1 MPIPPPLPGV
11 ARVIVVDPGRVD
23 PAALDWLTPGE
34 RDLARRFRFEKDARH
49 WSACRAA
56 LRGVLGEVLG
66 AAPARLGFGLGEFG
80 KPRLDPPRDALHFN
94 LSHCHDLALVGLC
107 GEGEVGI
114 DVEPAGR
121 ADSLLGCEDAFCH
134 PEEMKRLPAGS
145 PDRARRLLEIWTA
158 KEALLKAIGTGMSL
172 APRTIHVAD
181 DETGRGDERLRGI
194 RLHRIDDLTDGHHAA
209 CLALPVVVRTFTLH
223 HWPD

>member
-1 MPIPPPLPGV
+1 
-11 ARVIVVDPGRVD
+11 
-23 PAALDWLTPGE
+23 
-34 RDLARRFRFEKDARH
+34 
-49 WSACRAA
+49 
-56 LRGVLGEVLG
+56 
-66 AAPARLGFGLGEFG
+66 
-80 KPRLDPPRDALHFN
+80 
-94 LSHCHDLALVGLC
+94 
-107 GEGEVGI
+107 
-114 DVEPAGR
+114 
-121 ADSLLGCEDAFCH
+121 
-134 PEEMKRLPAGS
+134 MKRLPAGS

-223 HWPD
+223 RWPD